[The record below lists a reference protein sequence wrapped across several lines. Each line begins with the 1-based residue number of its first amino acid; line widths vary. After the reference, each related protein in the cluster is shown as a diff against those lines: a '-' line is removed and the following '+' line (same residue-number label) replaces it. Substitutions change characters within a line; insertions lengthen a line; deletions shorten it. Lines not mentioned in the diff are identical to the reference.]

1 MFLSWTGIEFC
12 QWFSCICSDDLVIF
26 ILHFVPVVYHIDLW
40 VLSNLCVPGINPTW
54 WLCVV
59 LFLYCWIELL
69 WVCSNLSWFLEY
81 FEKDRYSY
89 LFYIFCRLPLW
100 RHLILD
106 LFLLGSYFC
115 LIYYKFNFTDSSILF
130 KLSVSSWFSIVR
142 LYVSRNLFIASR
154 LSDLLGCNFIVF
166 TYFLYLCSIS
176 CYFFSF
182 ILYFIWILFLL
193 VSLTK
198 GLSILFMF
206 WKI

>member
-26 ILHFVPVVYHIDLW
+26 ILHFVHVVYHTDLW

-59 LFLYCWIELL
+59 LFLYCWIELI
-69 WVCSNLSWFLEY
+69 WVCSILSWFLEY

-115 LIYYKFNFTDSSILF
+115 LIYYKFNFTDSSHSVQIVCFFLIQSWQVAHFLDFIHPIYILIAPTTQW
-130 KLSVSSWFSIVR
+130 KKITQR
-142 LYVSRNLFIASR
+142 KKMSRKQMEI
-154 LSDLLGCNFIVF
+154 
-166 TYFLYLCSIS
+166 FLKKANKHMKRYS
-176 CYFFSF
+176 
-182 ILYFIWILFLL
+182 
-193 VSLTK
+193 T
-198 GLSILFMF
+198 
-206 WKI
+206 